1 MAFKLVVLNKL
12 PVRVKGALPGEDG
25 KATAFDFTLHCKRLS
40 QAEIDAVMNNKK
52 GEVKAFIQN
61 VAEGWDGVL
70 DANGEP
76 VSFASDKLDQMIDN
90 AGLPMLIMH
99 AYLEQVSATAK
110 N

>member
-1 MAFKLVVLNKL
+1 MAFKLVRLNKL

-25 KATAFDFTLHCKRLS
+25 KPAAFDFTLHCKRLS
-40 QAEIDAVMNNKK
+40 QAEIDVVMKDK
-52 GEVKAFIQN
+52 RGEVKGFVHN
-61 VAEGWDGVL
+61 VVEGWDGVL

-76 VSFASDKLDQMIDN
+76 VSFAADQLDEMIDN

>member
-1 MAFKLVVLNKL
+1 MAFKLVRLNKL

-25 KATAFDFTLHCKRLS
+25 KPVAFDFTLHCKRLT
-40 QAEIDAVMNNKK
+40 QAEIDSVMKDK
-52 GEVKAFIQN
+52 QGEVKGFVQN

-70 DANGEP
+70 DASGEAVP
-76 VSFASDKLDQMIDN
+76 FACEQLDQMIDN

>member
-1 MAFKLVVLNKL
+1 MAFKLVRLNKL

-25 KATAFDFTLHCKRLS
+25 KRAAFDFTLHCKRLS
-40 QAEIDAVMNNKK
+40 QAEIDAVMNNKQ
-52 GEVKAFIQN
+52 GEVKGFVQN
-61 VAEGWDGVL
+61 VVEGWEGVL
-70 DANGEP
+70 DASGDPVPFAGEH
-76 VSFASDKLDQMIDN
+76 LEEMIDN